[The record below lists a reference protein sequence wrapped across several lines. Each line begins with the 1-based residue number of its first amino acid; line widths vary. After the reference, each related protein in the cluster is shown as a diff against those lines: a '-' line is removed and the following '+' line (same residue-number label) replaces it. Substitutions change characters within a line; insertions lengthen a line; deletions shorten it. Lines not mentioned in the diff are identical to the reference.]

1 MHPSAFTHS
10 IHSTCIGSVT
20 SRTFGTMKKKNLE
33 VYELGNLPVA
43 VMEHIAEQVLAVLR
57 SDIEDG
63 DTESYGVMPIGML
76 LELQATRLVLFSLA
90 SRCGFDVQAALE
102 QARNLVSATV
112 NARAD
117 GVLVQ

>member
-1 MHPSAFTHS
+1 VHPSAFTHS

-63 DTESYGVMPIGML
+63 DTDSYAVMPIGML

-102 QARNLVSATV
+102 HARNLVSAAV
-112 NARAD
+112 NARSD
-117 GVLVQ
+117 GMLIQ